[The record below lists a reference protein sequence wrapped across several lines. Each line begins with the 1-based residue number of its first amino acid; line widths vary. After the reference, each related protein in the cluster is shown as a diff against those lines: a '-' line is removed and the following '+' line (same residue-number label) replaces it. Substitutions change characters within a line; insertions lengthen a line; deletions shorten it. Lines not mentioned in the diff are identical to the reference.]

1 MDFAAIALFLVL
13 YHLRLQ
19 EWLSI
24 ARSLRLVA
32 FAMAFA
38 IVATFLRDRGFKA
51 KDLLKTPHDWFMLA
65 FLIWTVVTGPS
76 WTWGQVY
83 PVFLY
88 YIMTVQALYR
98 INRLQWFLT
107 IWAGMLIVI
116 AGLAVASNYGFDPM
130 GSNDVTNGVMKGR
143 LVLNTSIFNN
153 PNALGHSIVPVIVML
168 FYLCFWKRPVAVKI
182 LLFPLILLPVFCI
195 YLTQSKGS
203 YLAGFVAVVGCLTL
217 GRPKAVQL
225 GILFVAIT
233 VGFGA
238 LYALPRMSDLKRGEQ
253 GIQGRIA
260 AFSWGLTQMR
270 NYRTGVGYGNW
281 DPAFIREN
289 HYQKSP
295 HSSYV
300 HIGGE
305 EGEPG
310 LFLFL
315 GLMYCC
321 LRTLVGAKTTTVAEE
336 RVRRLLFVLLICY
349 MVSSWM
355 VGQAWR
361 ATFFLMVAAIAAF
374 HRHMLAQES
383 PETEEAKEVAA
394 ERKRESLLAP
404 SLRLTPLQPAY
415 VNAPMQVTMMGMTP
429 ALTGTL
435 TPTGA
440 RVSSIARA
448 EEPVPEK
455 GLWNRITWID
465 LLLIVVMT
473 YATIRFWSYVITNLN
488 L

>member
-13 YHLRLQ
+13 YHLRVQ
-19 EWLSI
+19 EFLSI

-38 IVATFLRDRGFKA
+38 IVATFLRERGFKL

-65 FLIWTVVTGPS
+65 FLIWTVATGPN

-88 YIMTVQALYR
+88 YIMTVQALFR
-98 INRLQWFLT
+98 LNRLQWFLT
-107 IWAGMLIVI
+107 VWAVMLIVV
-116 AGLAVASNYGFDPM
+116 AGMAVASEYGFDPTNA
-130 GSNDVTNGVMKGR
+130 NDITHGVMKGR
-143 LVLNTSIFNN
+143 LILNTSIFNN
-153 PNALGHSIVPVIVML
+153 PNALGHSVVPVVVML

-182 LLFPLILLPVFCI
+182 LLLPLLFLPLYCI

-203 YLAGFVAVVGCLTL
+203 YLAGFVAVVCCLSL

-225 GILFVAIT
+225 GILFVAIFF
-233 VGFGA
+233 GFGA
-238 LYALPRMSDLKRGEQ
+238 LYALPRMQELNRGEQ

-260 AFSWGLTQMR
+260 AFGWGLNEMR
-270 NYRTGVGYGNW
+270 TETSGVGYGNW
-281 DPAFIREN
+281 DPAFISQN

-315 GLMYCC
+315 GIIYCC
-321 LRTLVGAKTTTVAEE
+321 LRTLFTAKTTTVAEE
-336 RVRRLLFVLLICY
+336 RVRRLLFVLVICY
-349 MVSSWM
+349 IVSSWM

-361 ATFFLMVAAIAAF
+361 ATFFLMAAAVAAF
-374 HRHMLAQES
+374 HRHLLAQET

-394 ERKRESLLAP
+394 ERKRESKLAP
-404 SLRLTPLQPAY
+404 ALRLTPLQPAY
-415 VNAPMQVTMMGMTP
+415 AMSTALLPTTSMTATMPRAFSASGVRIATEP
-429 ALTGTL
+429 AKEQ
-435 TPTGA
+435 
-440 RVSSIARA
+440 A
-448 EEPVPEK
+448 EAEK
-455 GLWNRITWID
+455 PLWNRITWVD
-465 LLLIVVMT
+465 LLLVLAMT
-473 YATIRFWSYVITNLN
+473 YATIRFWSYIIMHF
-488 L
+488 

>member
-1 MDFAAIALFLVL
+1 MDFAAIALFIVL
-13 YHLRLQ
+13 YHLRVQ

-38 IVATFLRDRGFKA
+38 IVATLLRERGFKL

-65 FLIWTVVTGPS
+65 FLIWTVVTGPN

-88 YIMTVQALYR
+88 YIMTVQALFR
-98 INRLQWFLT
+98 LNRLQWFIT
-107 IWAGMLIVI
+107 IWAGMLIFI
-116 AGLAVASNYGFDPM
+116 AGLAVASEYGFDPT
-130 GSNDVTNGVMKGR
+130 GSNDLTHGVMKGR
-143 LVLNTSIFNN
+143 LILNTSIFNN
-153 PNALGHSIVPVIVML
+153 PNALGHSIVPVVVML

-182 LLFPLILLPVFCI
+182 LLFPLLFLPIYCI
-195 YLTQSKGS
+195 YLTQSKGA
-203 YLAGFVAVVGCLTL
+203 YLAGFVAVVSCLTL
-217 GRPKAVQL
+217 GRPKAIQL
-225 GILFVAIT
+225 GILFVAFT

-238 LYALPRMSDLKRGEQ
+238 LYALPRMQNLNRGEQ

-260 AFSWGLTQMR
+260 AFGWGLNEMR
-270 NYRTGVGYGNW
+270 ATTSGVGYGNW
-281 DPAFIREN
+281 DPAFISQN

-315 GLMYCC
+315 GIIYCC
-321 LRTLVGAKTTTVAEE
+321 LRTVVTAKTTSVAEE

-349 MVSSWM
+349 VVSSWM

-361 ATFFLMVAAIAAF
+361 ATFFLMAAAIAAF
-374 HRHMLAQES
+374 HRHLLAQET
-383 PETEEAKEVAA
+383 PETEEAKEAA
-394 ERKRESLLAP
+394 AARKRESLLTPA
-404 SLRLTPLQPAY
+404 LRLTPLQPAY
-415 VNAPMQVTMMGMTP
+415 VTSQMSVAMTGITASLP
-429 ALTGTL
+429 GTL
-435 TPTGA
+435 TGSGT
-440 RVSSIARA
+440 RVA
-448 EEPVPEK
+448 ELKSAAEKPEVK
-455 GLWNRITWID
+455 GLWNRITWVD
-465 LLLIVVMT
+465 LVFVLLIT
-473 YATIRFWSYVITNLN
+473 YATIRFWSYIITHF
-488 L
+488 

>member
-32 FAMAFA
+32 FAMVFA
-38 IVATFLRDRGFKA
+38 IVATLLRERGFKL
-51 KDLLKTPHDWFMLA
+51 KDLVKTPHDWFMLA
-65 FLIWTVVTGPS
+65 FLLWTVVTGPP
-76 WTWGQVY
+76 WTWQQVY
-83 PVFLY
+83 PQFLY
-88 YIMTVQALYR
+88 YIMTVQALFR
-98 INRLQWFLT
+98 LNRLQWFLT
-107 IWAGMLIVI
+107 IWAMMLIVI

-130 GSNDVTNGVMKGR
+130 GSNDVTNGIMKGR

-153 PNALGHSIVPVIVML
+153 PNALGHAIVPVVVML
-168 FYLCFWKRPVAVKI
+168 FYLTFWKRPVAIKI
-182 LLFPLILLPVFCI
+182 LIFPLMLLPLYCI

-203 YLAGFVAVVGCLTL
+203 YLAGFVAIVSCLTL

-233 VGFGA
+233 MGFGA
-238 LYALPRMSDLKRGEQ
+238 LYALPRMNDLKRGEQ
-253 GIQGRIA
+253 GIEGRIA
-260 AFSWGLTQMR
+260 AFSWGLTQMHNER
-270 NYRTGVGYGNW
+270 AGVGYGNW

-315 GLMYCC
+315 GIMYCC
-321 LRTLVGAKTTTVAEE
+321 LRTVLLAKTTTVAEE
-336 RVRRLLFVLLICY
+336 RVRRMLFVLLICY

-374 HRHMLAQES
+374 HRHLLAQES

-394 ERKRESLLAP
+394 ERRREARLAP
-404 SLRLTPLQPAY
+404 AVRLTPLQPAY
-415 VNAPMQVTMMGMTP
+415 LTSPAAVTMMGMTATLP
-429 ALTGTL
+429 GTL
-435 TPTGA
+435 TASGTRISA
-440 RVSSIARA
+440 IKAA
-448 EEPVPEK
+448 EEPEPKK
-455 GLWNRITWID
+455 GIWNRVTWFD
-465 LLLIVVMT
+465 LLLVVVMT
-473 YATIRFWSYVITNLN
+473 YGTIRFWSYIVTNMSL
-488 L
+488 